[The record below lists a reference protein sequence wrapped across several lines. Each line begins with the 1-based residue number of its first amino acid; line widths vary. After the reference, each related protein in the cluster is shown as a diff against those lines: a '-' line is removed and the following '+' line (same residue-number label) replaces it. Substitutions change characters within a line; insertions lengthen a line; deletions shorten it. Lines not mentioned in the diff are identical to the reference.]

1 MTKRRKNL
9 KRGSPVTRDDIASR
23 MKDSRGLSI
32 YCIFVVRVQNRDGLS
47 HKKEQGLERE
57 VRDKQTYM
65 SIARIK
71 MRHPCYRGRE

>member
-1 MTKRRKNL
+1 M
-9 KRGSPVTRDDIASR
+9 
-23 MKDSRGLSI
+23 
-32 YCIFVVRVQNRDGLS
+32 YFIFVVRVQNREGLS